1 MKTAIVLYLLAAT
14 VAFPGLLSAQSAD
27 TPIFGQNA
35 PSIEQENKDIIEK
48 ALRVVEEAKPMTK
61 DQIDLQLIDPVP
73 APVKLL
79 PPRTAPMSSEDIA
92 KHARAI
98 NLRVGYLY
106 KCLKCDHWHVNLA
119 GGYAIAEDVIVT
131 CDHVLATK
139 TKMREGYLIAVDQDG
154 KVACATAVLAHN
166 AVLDAAVI
174 RVAGAKFIPV
184 PLNSDVR
191 QGASSYSFSRP
202 LQQGGYFTSGIVNRF
217 FWDSSYTGSEPD
229 SLNDLLH
236 LRVNFSNDWAP
247 GSSGSPLFD
256 QAGNAI
262 AHVSMIAGLGSG
274 KNTPAVIM
282 MHIGIPAKPIE
293 RLIST
298 LDQPEEIKRLANMSA
313 NDAKKPADEGEKVD
327 PTPNP

>member
-1 MKTAIVLYLLAAT
+1 MKPAIILTLLAAT
-14 VAFPGLLSAQSAD
+14 SAFPGLLCAQSPD

-35 PSIEQENKDIIEK
+35 PSIEQENKEIIEK
-48 ALRVVEEAKPMTK
+48 ALRVLEEVKGLPK
-61 DQIDLQLIDPVP
+61 DQIDLQLLEP
-73 APVKLL
+73 APTPFKLL

-92 KHARAI
+92 EHARAI

-131 CDHVLATK
+131 CDHVLASK

-154 KVACATAVLAHN
+154 NVACATAVLARS
-166 AVLDAAVI
+166 AVLDAAVVK
-174 RVAGAKFIPV
+174 VAGAKFIPV
-184 PLNSDVR
+184 PLNSEVR
-191 QGASSYSFSRP
+191 QGAASYSFSRP

-217 FWDSSYTGSEPD
+217 FWDSAYTGGDPN
-229 SLNDLLH
+229 SLDGQLH
-236 LRVNFSNDWAP
+236 LRVNFSNEWAP

-274 KNTPAVIM
+274 KNTPAVM
-282 MHIGIPAKPIE
+282 MMRIAIPAKPIQ
-293 RLIST
+293 RLISS
-298 LDQPEEIKRLANMSA
+298 LDQPGEIKRIANMSA
-313 NDAKKPADEGEKVD
+313 ADAKKPAEGGEKEEV
-327 PTPNP
+327 TPNP